1 MRGRTRKQH
10 WQKCR
15 NKKYEKNYLAKKHF
29 GQTKQAKGCIPL
41 ISPSKSEFR
50 VCLLSPRA
58 SKPHFIAI
66 AEEGERECKIE
77 GFFSSIVNEEEEEER
92 RIDKMVDQRRG
103 DFRLDAP
110 HSFS

>member
-1 MRGRTRKQH
+1 M
-10 WQKCR
+10 
-15 NKKYEKNYLAKKHF
+15 KKRIPDKKAILAD
-29 GQTKQAKGCIPL
+29 KQAKGCIPL
-41 ISPSKSEFR
+41 ISHSNPSR

-77 GFFSSIVNEEEEEER
+77 GVFSSIVNEEEEDR